1 MFSNISWS
9 EYLTFIS
16 VSALIWYAFVLYTYY
31 RHDLFQTLQGKK
43 IAALNNLSFGDHTTS
58 HHQSDAVLEIYQP
71 KEAESVHVVQ
81 AITDEIQAY
90 LEEAGKNEVGK
101 EDLVTSLTRI
111 VSKYPSLVGS
121 DYKDSLDDL
130 LKNEAELNC
139 AVSLSESEISRIWSG
154 S

>member
-1 MFSNISWS
+1 MFNNVSWS

-16 VSALIWYAFVLYTYY
+16 VAALIWYAFVFYTYY
-31 RHDLFQTLQGKK
+31 RHDLFQTLQREKL
-43 IAALNNLSFGDHTTS
+43 ATVSELNFSGHTPDY
-58 HHQSDAVLEIYQP
+58 HQPNAILEIYQP
-71 KEAESVHVVQ
+71 KEAESVHIVQ
-81 AITDEIQAY
+81 SVTDEIQAY

-101 EDLVTSLTRI
+101 EELVTSLTRI
-111 VSKYPSLVGS
+111 VSKYSSLAGS

-130 LKNEAELNC
+130 LKNEAEINC

>member
-1 MFSNISWS
+1 MFSNVSWS

-31 RHDLFQTLQGKK
+31 RQDLFQTLQGKK
-43 IAALNNLSFGDHTTS
+43 IPAINNLSFGDHTTS
-58 HHQSDAVLEIYQP
+58 HHQSDAVLENYQP
-71 KEAESVHVVQ
+71 KEAESVHVIQ
-81 AITDEIQAY
+81 AVTDEIQAY

-101 EDLVTSLTRI
+101 EELVTSLTRI
-111 VSKYPSLVGS
+111 VSKYPSLAGS
-121 DYKDSLDDL
+121 DYKDSLDEL
-130 LKNEAELNC
+130 LKNEAEINC

>member
-1 MFSNISWS
+1 MFSNVSWS

-16 VSALIWYAFVLYTYY
+16 VSTLIWYAYVLYIYY
-31 RHDLFQTLQGKK
+31 RHDLFQTLKGKK
-43 IAALNNLSFGDHTTS
+43 IAGAKDLNFHGHASDY
-58 HHQSDAVLEIYQP
+58 HQPDAVFEIYQP
-71 KEAESVHVVQ
+71 KEGEGVHIVQ
-81 AITDEIQAY
+81 AVTDEIQAY

-101 EDLVTSLTRI
+101 EELVTSLERI
-111 VSKYPSLVGS
+111 VSKYSSLAVS

-130 LKNEAELNC
+130 LKNEAEINC